1 LYQQNNLVI
10 DTNILAPW
18 ILEKGNILDLICSHY
33 GLSSEFKEVYAN
45 RYASPISFIDE
56 IISKKSDGLDD
67 EFFISHLAMN
77 ELFSAIR
84 DELRSIILF
93 NNGTPISRWRDA
105 RLDPDIPEK
114 FARAMYTKILE
125 TFDPLFGDGALY
137 LIKEGATEYA
147 ENYWSIYSSMLFLI
161 KEIKTQDT
169 MLLTTA
175 ILYEADYFVTRD
187 ERLIKAARNRLLE
200 QYNLQLIKPEG
211 ALALLKKKAR

>member
-1 LYQQNNLVI
+1 
-10 DTNILAPW
+10 
-18 ILEKGNILDLICSHY
+18 
-33 GLSSEFKEVYAN
+33 VYAN
-45 RYASPISFIDE
+45 RYASPISFVDE

-93 NNGTPISRWRDA
+93 KNGIPISRWRDA

-114 FARAMYTKILE
+114 CAHAIYTKILE

-137 LIKEGATEYA
+137 LIKEGSTDDA
-147 ENYWSIYSSMLFLI
+147 ENYWSVYFSMLFLI
-161 KEIKTQDT
+161 KEVKTQDT

-187 ERLIKAARNRLLE
+187 ERLIKAAKNRLLE
-200 QYNLQLIKPEG
+200 QYNLQLIKPES
-211 ALALLKKKAR
+211 ALALLKKQAR